1 MPQMIK
7 SSIIENK
14 YLRIKTINLGATLV
28 EVYDKKKK
36 TNLIL
41 NLGVLS
47 NYKNNK
53 SYLGSTCGRFANRIK
68 NAQFK
73 IGNKTFKLS
82 RNEGRNLLHG
92 GKVGFDSLYWNLV
105 KKTNQLISYELYSKD
120 GDQGFPGNLKVL
132 CNYRLVK
139 NALTIELTGVS
150 DQSTHINLVNHAYW
164 NLDLKKNTIHDHEL
178 VIKASSYL
186 ENDKENIPTG
196 KKVRVTNTPFDFTKW
211 QIIGAQLTKNDKGFD
226 ENFILQGNLAAKL
239 LSKKSNIMLSIFT
252 NQPGIQFYTGQ
263 FLKFKSKQKTLYPY
277 QGLCLETQNF
287 PNSPNEISFPSSL
300 LKKNKIYKHITK
312 YEVTHI

>member
-1 MPQMIK
+1 MPQTIK
-7 SSIIENK
+7 SSIIENH

-36 TNLIL
+36 TNLVL
-41 NLGVLS
+41 NLGTLS

-73 IGNKTFKLS
+73 IGSKTYKLS
-82 RNEGRNLLHG
+82 NNEGRNLLHG
-92 GKVGFDSLYWNLV
+92 GKVGFNSLYWDLV
-105 KKTNQLISYELYSKD
+105 KKTNQLISYELHSRD
-120 GDQGFPGNLKVL
+120 GDQGFPGNLKAL
-132 CNYRLVK
+132 CKYRLVK

-178 VIKASSYL
+178 MINASSYL
-186 ENDKENIPTG
+186 ENDKSNIPTG
-196 KKVRVTNTPFDFTKW
+196 KKVRVKNTPFDFTKW
-211 QIIGAQLTKNDKGFD
+211 QKIGVQLTKNGRGFD

-239 LSKKSNIMLSIFT
+239 LSKKSNIILSIFT

-263 FLKFKSKQKTLYPY
+263 FLKFRSKQKTLNPY

-287 PNSPNEISFPSSL
+287 PNSPNETSFPSSL
-300 LKKNKIYKHITK
+300 LKKNKTYKNITK
-312 YEVTHI
+312 YIVTHI